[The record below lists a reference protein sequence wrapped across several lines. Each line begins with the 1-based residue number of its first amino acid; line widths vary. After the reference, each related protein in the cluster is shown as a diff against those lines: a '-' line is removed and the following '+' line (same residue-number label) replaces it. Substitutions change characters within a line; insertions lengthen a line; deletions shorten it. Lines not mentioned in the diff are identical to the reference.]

1 MLETTLTAPMIAN
14 DCDHNCLLIA
24 LMILTAI
31 VLPCSALLQA
41 AGVGAG
47 SAPGRRR
54 NVRDHAHPGANQLR
68 GGGEGLDVKL
78 FICIQCE
85 SRRCV
90 FDVKM
95 IRRTHGGA
103 PELRF

>member
-1 MLETTLTAPMIAN
+1 MM
-14 DCDHNCLLIA
+14 
-24 LMILTAI
+24 
-31 VLPCSALLQA
+31 CSALLQA

-47 SAPGRRR
+47 SAAGRRR

-68 GGGEGLDVKL
+68 GV

-95 IRRTHGGA
+95 TKGMHGGA
-103 PELRF
+103 PELRFYTVIQLWG